1 MSRSVRS
8 EKIWPV
14 LSGVT
19 WESLGIVSDW
29 LVRVRVVSGVRVK
42 RARSDSNLDV
52 PVDGELRSDERQVE

>member
-19 WESLGIVSDW
+19 WESLGNVSDW
-29 LVRVRVVSGVRVK
+29 LVWVRVVNGARVK
-42 RARSDSNLDV
+42 RAIGDSNFDV
-52 PVDGELRSDERQVE
+52 PVDGWLRSDERQVE